1 MGVVYMKSLS
11 DKLIIGGK
19 EIKNRLCVP
28 PMYIGPFSGEM
39 QKATEKNIEHYEALA
54 KGEFGLIIQEAS
66 CVTETGY
73 LAPDQLGIWSDE
85 QIPQLKKITEAVHAA
100 GGTILVQIHHAGLV
114 GAHEEVVSP
123 SGYEYNGKTAK
134 ALTAEEIEEIIEA
147 FVAAAKRAVKAGYD
161 GIELHGCHSYL
172 ISQFLNCECNRR
184 EDKWGQPEAF
194 ALEIYHRIKK
204 EVPSDFIVG
213 IRLGAFEPT
222 INEGIRLAKVFEEAG
237 LDFLDISYGFRPTMK
252 MEIPENWKY
261 SGAAYGAGEIK
272 KAVKNIPVFAVDGIC
287 TPEQAKE
294 ILELTD
300 VDMIDIGRSALV
312 DYDWAK
318 KALAGEEPGK
328 CIHCPRCRWR
338 DNKDLCAGR
347 LLMKKNK

>member
-1 MGVVYMKSLS
+1 MKSLG
-11 DKLIIGGK
+11 DKLLIGGR

-39 QKATEKNIEHYEALA
+39 QKATEKNIEHYRALA
-54 KGEFGLIIQEAS
+54 EGGFGLIIQEAS

-85 QIPQLKKITEAVHAA
+85 HIPQLTKITGAVHGA

-123 SGYEYNGKTAK
+123 SGYEYNGKTAR
-134 ALTAEEIEEIIEA
+134 ALTAGETEELIEA
-147 FVAAAKRAVKAGYD
+147 FVAAAKRAVKANYD

-172 ISQFLNCECNRR
+172 ISQFLNCVCNRR
-184 EDKWGQPEAF
+184 EDKWGRPEAF
-194 ALEIYHRIKK
+194 ALEVFRRIKK
-204 EVPSDFIVG
+204 EVPENFIVG

-237 LDFLDISYGFRPTMK
+237 FDFLDISYGFRPAMK
-252 MEIPENWKY
+252 MDIPESWEH
-261 SGAAYGAGEIK
+261 SAAAYGAGEIK

-287 TPEQAKE
+287 TPQQAKE

-300 VDMIDIGRSALV
+300 VDMTDIGRSALV
-312 DYDWAK
+312 DYSWAN

-328 CIHCPRCRWR
+328 CIHCVRCRWR
-338 DNKDLCAGR
+338 DDKNLCAGR
-347 LLMKKNK
+347 LLMKKNGK